1 MKVVDGVASG
11 SGGCAISQGG
21 GAELMNGAGVRGVEE
36 RVGGLHVDSL
46 GDSGHSEHDGN
57 FLLQLRANLDQRIVG
72 GKSRVL
78 DGEMVSAERQFF
90 GDVFAS
96 GRDVKGEFEVA
107 RLADE
112 KSVRGHD
119 GAIGVRD
126 GEPEFSG
133 AILCARQ
140 RDAEKEQKRGVDVGA
155 AQIDSPKATGDVWR
169 YFTGLVGDGCWTV
182 ALVPLG
188 PESRV
193 SPHGETI

>member
-11 SGGCAISQGG
+11 SGGCPIAQGG
-21 GAELMNGAGVRGVEE
+21 GGELINGAGVRGVEQ

-96 GRDVKGEFEVA
+96 ARDVKAEFEVG
-107 RLADE
+107 RLAGGKCVGGQGGDMR
-112 KSVRGHD
+112 VREG
-119 GAIGVRD
+119 
-126 GEPEFSG
+126 
-133 AILCARQ
+133 
-140 RDAEKEQKRGVDVGA
+140 
-155 AQIDSPKATGDVWR
+155 
-169 YFTGLVGDGCWTV
+169 
-182 ALVPLG
+182 
-188 PESRV
+188 
-193 SPHGETI
+193 